1 MAIAGVITTQDVLRH
16 SGTIVR
22 EFGAGAYM
30 RCCVAILLR
39 KADHFFDVRFRI
51 RLRRVQS
58 QTSRR
63 RATCGGRAEKKGW
76 PQRRWA
82 SP

>member
-16 SGTIVR
+16 SGAIVR

-51 RLRRVQS
+51 RLRR
-58 QTSRR
+58 T
-63 RATCGGRAEKKGW
+63 
-76 PQRRWA
+76 
-82 SP
+82 